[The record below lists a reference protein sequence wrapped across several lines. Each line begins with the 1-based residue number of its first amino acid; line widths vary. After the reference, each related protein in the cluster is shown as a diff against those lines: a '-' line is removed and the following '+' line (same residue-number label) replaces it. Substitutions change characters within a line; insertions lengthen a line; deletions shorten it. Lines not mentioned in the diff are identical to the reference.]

1 MKPRA
6 ATAQK
11 IARLARWFPSGQRL
25 QFGDE
30 LEAVLAEHLTAAGDR
45 GWMSLLGAAL
55 WELFHLPGLH
65 LRERFYRRTGVTMQ
79 GNGIDGLNQTRQPVP
94 WGWAL
99 IGALPFLF
107 VLIAVLYGNL
117 VEAIWNQFGASLAS
131 DHDSFISWMYNAGY
145 SIALALYIP
154 VLIAGWVRGF
164 PVWFYPFAVQFVI
177 LIAISTEYDPYGTNI
192 ARLYRLLGQLIP
204 AERAA
209 PGMVILGNLLWL
221 LQFLVPFGIV
231 IGAALF
237 FTRKDRR
244 RPLRD
249 GLTAITQD
257 LTRLSFGIF
266 GLAPL
271 FIPVIWDGLPGPGIF
286 KLLPHVLLGAAALIY
301 LRARRLSMSVAAI
314 VTGFALSYGATIA
327 LDMIDWRG
335 AAPVWKTST
344 APLEMLSCVLP
355 FFLFV
360 IGPWLIHRYNHRHP
374 ADISNRG

>member
-1 MKPRA
+1 MNTRV

-11 IARLARWFPSGQRL
+11 IARLVRWFPGSQRL
-25 QFGDE
+25 LFGDE
-30 LEAVLAEHLTAAGDR
+30 LEVVLAEQLADSAER
-45 GWMSLLGAAL
+45 GWLPLLGAAL
-55 WELFHLPGLH
+55 YELLQLPGLH
-65 LRERFYRRTGVTMQ
+65 LRERFHRRTGVAMQ
-79 GNGIDGLNQTRQPVP
+79 PNEINGLNQARRPAP

-99 IGALPFLF
+99 IGVLPFLF

-117 VEAIWNQFGASLAS
+117 VEVIWYQFGASLAS
-131 DHDSFISWMYNAGY
+131 DHDAFVSWMHNAGF
-145 SIALALYIP
+145 SVALALYIP

-177 LIAISTEYDPYGTNI
+177 LIAISSEYDPYGTNI
-192 ARLYRLLGQLIP
+192 SRLYRLLGELIP
-204 AERAA
+204 AGRAA

-237 FTRKDRR
+237 FTREDRR
-244 RPLRD
+244 RPLRV

-266 GLAPL
+266 ALAPL
-271 FIPVIWDGLPGPGIF
+271 FIPVIWDGLPGPGVF
-286 KLLPHVLLGAAALIY
+286 KLLPHVLLGAAALVY
-301 LRARRLSMSVAAI
+301 LRARRLSVGVTAVVA
-314 VTGFALSYGATIA
+314 GFALSYGATIV
-327 LDMIDWRG
+327 LDMMDWRG

-360 IGPWLIHRYNHRHP
+360 LGPWLIHRYNHRHSM
-374 ADISNRG
+374 DVSHRG